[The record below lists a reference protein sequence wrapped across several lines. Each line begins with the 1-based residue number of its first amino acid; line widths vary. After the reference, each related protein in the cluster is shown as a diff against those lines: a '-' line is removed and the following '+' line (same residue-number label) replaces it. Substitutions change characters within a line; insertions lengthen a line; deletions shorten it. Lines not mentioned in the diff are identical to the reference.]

1 MLKCGSCVA
10 TFLDGPYGRHSQ
22 TMGTHGTGLC
32 GMAAPTLVPMG
43 KDPVGGPWHAPMH
56 PGLLL
61 LDPKERHGFTSHS
74 EVEQQLGQ

>member
-1 MLKCGSCVA
+1 MALMDDIPRPWEHMALGSVA
-10 TFLDGPYGRHSQ
+10 WLP
-22 TMGTHGTGLC
+22 
-32 GMAAPTLVPMG
+32 PTLVPMG

-61 LDPKERHGFTSHS
+61 LDPKERHGFTGHS